1 MTKQEAIRIIKNNKD
16 KSTDELKKIL
26 EDSMTEEQRKKFTSE
41 HLFQLII
48 ETNKS
53 KRKEDIVKGND
64 DEIQKIINNKRKTEG
79 RER

>member
-1 MTKQEAIRIIKNNKD
+1 
-16 KSTDELKKIL
+16 
-26 EDSMTEEQRKKFTSE
+26 MTEEQRKKFTSE

-53 KRKEDIVKGND
+53 NRKEDIGKGIDN
-64 DEIQKIINNKRKTEG
+64 EIQKLINHKSKTEE

>member
-48 ETNKS
+48 ETNKNDG
-53 KRKEDIVKGND
+53 KRDIEKD
-64 DEIQKIINNKRKTEG
+64 TDHEIQKIINNKRKTEG

>member
-1 MTKQEAIRIIKNNKD
+1 
-16 KSTDELKKIL
+16 
-26 EDSMTEEQRKKFTSE
+26 MTEEQRKKFTSE

>member
-1 MTKQEAIRIIKNNKD
+1 MTKQEAIRIIKKNKD
-16 KSTDELKKIL
+16 KPTDELKKIL

-48 ETNKS
+48 ETNKNN
-53 KRKEDIVKGND
+53 RKEDIGKGID
-64 DEIQKIINNKRKTEG
+64 DEIQKLINHKSKIEE

>member
-1 MTKQEAIRIIKNNKD
+1 MTKQEAIRIIKKNKD

-53 KRKEDIVKGND
+53 NRKEDIGKGIDN
-64 DEIQKIINNKRKTEG
+64 EIQKLINHKSKTEE

>member
-1 MTKQEAIRIIKNNKD
+1 MTKQEAIRIIKKNKD

-26 EDSMTEEQRKKFTSE
+26 EDLMTEKQRKKFTSE

-53 KRKEDIVKGND
+53 NRKEDIDG
-64 DEIQKIINNKRKTEG
+64 EIQKLINHKRETEG